1 MTTVA
6 LKMFKDNPNA
16 ILPRYGSHDAA
27 CFDLSACLKGVDGV
41 TIYDKK
47 NTKLKIL
54 VDNPEEDVYKVT
66 LSPGNR
72 MLVPTGI
79 IFDLPRYFSM
89 RIHPRSGLS
98 IKHGVTLVNCEGVID
113 PDYTDPSFI
122 TLFNVSE
129 VPFVVEHGMRLAQG
143 ELVEMNNRV
152 STCVETLIRPSPV
165 GNRSGGFGSTGTQ

>member
-1 MTTVA
+1 MTSVA
-6 LKMFKDNPNA
+6 LKVYKDNPNA
-16 ILPRYGSHDAA
+16 ILPTYGSYDAA
-27 CFDLSACLKGVDGV
+27 CFDLSACLKGVEDV
-41 TIYDKK
+41 TIYDRK
-47 NTKLKIL
+47 NNKVKIL
-54 VDNPEEDVYKVT
+54 VDNTEEDVYKVT

-79 IFDLPRYFSM
+79 IFDLPRYFSL

-113 PDYTDPSFI
+113 PDYVDPSFI

-152 STCVETLIRPSPV
+152 SLCVETLIRPV
-165 GNRSGGFGSTGTQ
+165 VAGNRKGGFGSTGV